1 MKTWL
6 DTLEKKA
13 IGLSVSDGRSNLGS
27 ASGDWLIDLNGE
39 DTGRPSLVQSLPGSA
54 LGANVPTKVQKSRV
68 ALENEGYNID
78 ISADPY
84 LKYLR
89 PEPTVTAPKE
99 HPATISKE
107 QNKAYISN
115 NLQAAPMAEAD
126 TTVRYEDDFS
136 DIKEVD
142 ERVTSFKAQLP
153 TTRDE
158 SNIATRFLTAYKSK
172 LLDVKSKY
180 GDPVKSERGFESKG
194 SPVKQHHHEIDS
206 VSLYI

>member
-68 ALENEGYNID
+68 ALENEGYNVD

-89 PEPTVTAPKE
+89 PVTAPKE

-136 DIKEVD
+136 ISEEVAQ
-142 ERVTSFKAQLP
+142 RLTSFKTQLP

-172 LLDVKSKY
+172 LLEVKSKY

-194 SPVKQHHHEIDS
+194 PPVKHHHHEIDS